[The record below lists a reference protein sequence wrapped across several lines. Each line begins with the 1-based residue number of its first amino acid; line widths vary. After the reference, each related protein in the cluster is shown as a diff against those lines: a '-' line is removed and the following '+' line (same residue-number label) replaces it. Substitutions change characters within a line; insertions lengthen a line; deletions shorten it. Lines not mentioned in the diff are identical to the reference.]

1 MITYLLYVLALKQQ
15 QTLKQ
20 IRPTAGAVLAKLHK
34 NKPSAMCSNSDSL

>member
-20 IRPTAGAVLAKLHK
+20 FRPTAGADLAQFHK